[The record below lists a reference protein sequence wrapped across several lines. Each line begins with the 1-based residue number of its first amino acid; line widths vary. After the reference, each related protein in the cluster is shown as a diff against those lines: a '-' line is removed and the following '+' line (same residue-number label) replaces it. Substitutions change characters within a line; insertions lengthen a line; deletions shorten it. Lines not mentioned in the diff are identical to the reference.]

1 MTVVA
6 IAGWVVRLTG
16 MAQVVLGLLFW
27 VGHALPLV
35 GAHMLNG
42 MVFVLGVLV
51 LVVAAA
57 RSGLGAPLAAL
68 ATGYTLVVPAFGMT
82 HARILPG
89 PAHWVVEVA
98 HLLVGLGAMIL
109 AARLGGFVRRRGI
122 GAVAAPSWR
131 RSCGPSSPRLSRAA
145 SRTSDRRTAPS

>member
-27 VGHALPLV
+27 FGHAPPLV

-57 RSGLGAPLAAL
+57 RSGLGVPLVAL
-68 ATGYTLVVPAFGMT
+68 ATAYTLVVPAFGMT

-89 PAHWVVEVA
+89 PAHWVIEVA
-98 HLLVGLGAMIL
+98 HLLVGFGAMIL
-109 AARLGGFVRRRGI
+109 AARLGGFVRRRRSPAG
-122 GAVAAPSWR
+122 GSARRRAGSAA
-131 RSCGPSSPRLSRAA
+131 AA
-145 SRTSDRRTAPS
+145 ATFEA

>member
-82 HARILPG
+82 HAHILPG

-109 AARLGGFVRRRGI
+109 AARLGGFIREGSVRLRRHPG
-122 GAVAAPSWR
+122 GEAAVQVA
-131 RSCGPSSPRLSRAA
+131 PRLSRAA

>member
-1 MTVVA
+1 MTVAAV
-6 IAGWVVRLTG
+6 AGWVVRLTG

-27 VGHALPLV
+27 FGHALPLV

-57 RSGLGAPLAAL
+57 RSGLGAPLVTLATAYAL
-68 ATGYTLVVPAFGMT
+68 AVPAFGMT
-82 HARILPG
+82 HARVLPG

-98 HLLVGLGAMIL
+98 HLLVGFGAMIL
-109 AARLGGFVRRRGI
+109 AARLGGFVRRRSSVGRSARRPA
-122 GAVAAPSWR
+122 GPAAATATLEVQPSR
-131 RSCGPSSPRLSRAA
+131 FSNQ
-145 SRTSDRRTAPS
+145 

>member
-1 MTVVA
+1 MTGVA

-27 VGHALPLV
+27 FGHALPLV

-57 RSGLGAPLAAL
+57 RSGLGAPLVAL
-68 ATGYTLVVPAFGMT
+68 ATAYTLVVPAFGMT
-82 HARILPG
+82 HARILPRSGSLGHRSGPPARGLRRDDPCG
-89 PAHWVVEVA
+89 PAGR
-98 HLLVGLGAMIL
+98 LRP
-109 AARLGGFVRRRGI
+109 AAALPRGGFGPPARRVCGRRRDLRAI
-122 GAVAAPSWR
+122 VQ
-131 RSCGPSSPRLSRAA
+131 SSRFSNQ
-145 SRTSDRRTAPS
+145 